1 MRDKAKGSYTD
12 CILPVMTH
20 NFNIITKRDSSYAD
34 RGQVPF
40 GLCGPSNN
48 S

>member
-20 NFNIITKRDSSYAD
+20 NFNIITKRDSSYAEEAS
-34 RGQVPF
+34 GIFV
-40 GLCGPSNN
+40 LCGPSNN